1 MTNTLRIAFVAL
13 LWFASIGTAAADC
26 LHNGRSYPEGTA
38 VGDRVC
44 SNGSW
49 VQRR

>member
-1 MTNTLRIAFVAL
+1 MTNAIRIAFASFIL
-13 LWFASIGTAAADC
+13 LISIGTAVADC
-26 LHNGRSYPEGTA
+26 FYNGRSYPEGTA